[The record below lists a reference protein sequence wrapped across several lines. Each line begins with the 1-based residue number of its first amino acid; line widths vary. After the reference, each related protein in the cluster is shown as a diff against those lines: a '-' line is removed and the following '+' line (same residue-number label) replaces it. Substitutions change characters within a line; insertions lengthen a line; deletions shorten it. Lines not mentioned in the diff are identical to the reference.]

1 MRKLLIIT
9 VILLLSGCTTKF
21 AYKNLDWIASW
32 YIGDYIQ
39 LTEEQEAI
47 VDQNL
52 AIWLAW
58 HKQEELP
65 RYLADLN
72 ALTSDI
78 RHQQLN
84 LEKLTFHVEAIK
96 QHWQR
101 IKDKLVPDLVL
112 LAPLL
117 SDQQVSYLFE
127 KLDEKNAEERE
138 EIETGL
144 ALSPERQQNDAI
156 KRYKENL
163 TRWLGKPSPEQE
175 TLVIDV
181 YSQLQPNDLLWLEYR
196 KNYQAELKT
205 LFEQSDRGE
214 QFSENLFQLLIEPE
228 VFRSLALNRTNDENA
243 LNFKLF
249 LLDVTELT
257 TEKQREKLVNEINK
271 FAEDV
276 DVLMQK

>member
-1 MRKLLIIT
+1 VRSLLIIT
-9 VILLLSGCTTKF
+9 VILILTGCTTKF

-47 VDQNL
+47 IDQKL
-52 AIWLAW
+52 TIWLAW

-78 RHQQLN
+78 STQQLN

-101 IKDKLVPDLVL
+101 IKTKLVPDLVL

-127 KLDEKNAEERE
+127 KLAEKNAEQRE
-138 EIETGL
+138 EIEAVLT
-144 ALSPERQQNDAI
+144 LSPERQQSDAI

-175 TLVIDV
+175 TLAIDV
-181 YSQLQPNDLLWLEYR
+181 YSQLQTNDLLWLEYR
-196 KNYQAELKT
+196 KSYQVELKK
-205 LFEQSDRGE
+205 LFEQPDRGE
-214 QFSENLFQLLIEPE
+214 QFTGKLFQLLSEPE
-228 VFRSLALNRTNDENA
+228 VFRSQELNRTNDKNA

-249 LLDVTELT
+249 LLDVTALA
-257 TEKQREKLVNEINK
+257 TEKQREKLVNEINE